1 MDSAPSSAATT
12 RSDGC
17 FILFSDVNE
26 ECRLSG
32 SLPSSTGDWIESGH
46 LCGDAGGVLAKV
58 LLLHL
63 AIVAHGEGHHAAITI
78 HVRYAT
84 IAKPASR
91 RPLMSIA
98 TNSCRAQRGALQALD
113 GQVSE
118 AWALKVANQRRTSV
132 DFGVVFADP
141 LWSPKALA
149 VASTR
154 LAL

>member
-46 LCGDAGGVLAKV
+46 LCGDAGGVLAEV

-63 AIVAHGEGHHAAITI
+63 AIVAHDEGHHAAITI
-78 HVRYAT
+78 HVRIRNHREARE
-84 IAKPASR
+84 PAPVDEYRDKFVPREKR
-91 RPLMSIA
+91 RA
-98 TNSCRAQRGALQALD
+98 FKRWTGR
-113 GQVSE
+113 
-118 AWALKVANQRRTSV
+118 
-132 DFGVVFADP
+132 
-141 LWSPKALA
+141 SP
-149 VASTR
+149 R
-154 LAL
+154 PGH

>member
-84 IAKPASR
+84 IATPASP

-98 TNSCRAQRGALQALD
+98 TNPCRAQRGALQALD

-118 AWALKVANQRRTSV
+118 AWALKSQTNGLLLISASSSPIRFGHRRRS
-132 DFGVVFADP
+132 
-141 LWSPKALA
+141 A